1 MKIDLRKTIRSRMKA
16 QGIPSGYALARLIE
30 HRITVA
36 TIDRY
41 LKGKSEMTS
50 GNIELILD
58 ALDAESIRF
67 KKPREKPD

>member
-1 MKIDLRKTIRSRMKA
+1 MINFRETIKARMA
-16 QGIPSGYALARLIE
+16 ELGVPSGYALAKIIN

-50 GNIELILD
+50 ANLEIILCALGAENIQFQKTRGD
-58 ALDAESIRF
+58 S
-67 KKPREKPD
+67 